1 MVAQHSHA
9 RGPRDPAEMAEPLYA
24 SRYELQPI
32 PKHRLPDD
40 EMPAA
45 VAARLVRDEL
55 ALDGNPALNLASFV
69 TTWME
74 PEAVALMADT
84 ADKNFADVDEY
95 PRTGELE
102 ARCVNILADLFN
114 APRSEAGGVGA
125 ATVGSTEAIHLAGL
139 AFKRRWQARQQAA
152 GRPTTTPNFVIGH
165 NDQVAWEKLA
175 RYFDIEVRFVPV
187 THERYVID
195 VDEALARIDENTICV
210 VGILGSTFTGEY
222 EPIKELH
229 DALVE
234 REQRT
239 GQHVPMHVDAAS
251 GGFVAPFTDPDL
263 LWDFRLPLVKSI
275 NVSGHKYGL
284 VFPGV
289 GWVLWRDKED
299 LPEDLVFHINYLGA
313 DQPTL
318 SLNFSRGSS
327 QIIAQYY
334 NLIRLG
340 RTGYTRIIQGLMQT
354 ADYLAAAVE
363 GTGHFQLVGQRN
375 GLPLVCFRLSG
386 EREYDEHD
394 VARTVRGS
402 GWIVP
407 AYTMPP
413 DAEDMTVLRVV
424 VRENFSRDMA
434 DMLAEDLTRAVADL
448 DARPPGGHEHQAKTR
463 GVC

>member
-1 MVAQHSHA
+1 MVAEHS
-9 RGPRDPAEMAEPLYA
+9 GKRDPDESIEPLYG
-24 SRYELQPI
+24 SRYALAPI
-32 PKHRLPDD
+32 PKHRLPAG

-45 VAARLVRDEL
+45 TAARLVRDEL
-55 ALDGNPALNLASFV
+55 TLDGNPTLNLASFV

-74 PEAVALMADT
+74 PEAVALVAET
-84 ADKNFADVDEY
+84 ADKNFADADEY

-102 ARCVNILADLFN
+102 ARCLHMLADLFH
-114 APRSEAGGVGA
+114 APRSERGGLGA
-125 ATVGSTEAIHLAGL
+125 ATVGSTEAIALAGL
-139 AFKRRWQARQQAA
+139 AFKRRWQARRRAA
-152 GRPTTTPNFVIGH
+152 GRPTDAPNFVIGH

-175 RYFDIEVRFVPV
+175 RYFEIEPRFVPV
-187 THERYVID
+187 SHDRFVID
-195 VDEALARIDENTICV
+195 VDQALARIDANTICV

-222 EPIKELH
+222 EPIAELH
-229 DALVE
+229 DALAD

-263 LWDFRLPLVKSI
+263 RWDFRLPLVKSI

-284 VFPGV
+284 VYPGI
-289 GWVLWRDKED
+289 GWVLWREKAD
-299 LPEDLVFHINYLGA
+299 LPADLVFHINYLGA

-340 RTGYTRIIQGLMQT
+340 RGGYTRIMQGLMST
-354 ADYLAAAVE
+354 ADYLAQAVK

-375 GLPLVCFRLSG
+375 GLPLVCFRLTG
-386 EREYDEHD
+386 ERQYDEHD
-394 VARTVRGS
+394 VARTLRGS

-407 AYTMPP
+407 AYTLPP
-413 DAEDMTVLRVV
+413 DAQDLTVLRVV
-424 VRENFSRDMA
+424 VRESFSRDLA
-434 DMLAEDLTRAVADL
+434 DLLAADLTRVVAEL
-448 DARPPGGHEHQAKTR
+448 DARPPGGHDHQPKTR

>member
-1 MVAQHSHA
+1 MVARHS
-9 RGPRDPAEMAEPLYA
+9 GPRDPDETTEPLYA
-24 SRYELQPI
+24 SRYELQAV
-32 PKHRLPDD
+32 PKNRLPAG
-40 EMPAA
+40 EMPPA
-45 VAARLVRDEL
+45 VAARLIRDEL
-55 ALDGNPALNLASFV
+55 TLDGNPALNLASFV

-74 PEAVALMADT
+74 PEAVALVADT
-84 ADKNFADVDEY
+84 ADKNFADADEY

-102 ARCVNILADLFN
+102 ARCVNMLADLFH
-114 APRSEAGGVGA
+114 APRTRAGGIGT

-139 AFKRRWQARQQAA
+139 AFKRRWKARQQAA
-152 GRPTTTPNFVIGH
+152 GRPTDNPNFVIGH

-175 RYFDIEVRFVPV
+175 RYFDIEARFVPV
-187 THERYVID
+187 TRERYVID
-195 VDEALARIDENTICV
+195 VDGALARIDENTICV
-210 VGILGSTFTGEY
+210 VAILGSTFTGEY
-222 EPIKELH
+222 EPIHELH

-239 GQHVPMHVDAAS
+239 GEHVPMHVDAAS
-251 GGFVAPFTDPDL
+251 GGFVAPFTSPDL
-263 LWDFRLPLVKSI
+263 VWDFRLPLVKSI

-284 VFPGV
+284 VYPGI
-289 GWVLWRDKED
+289 GWVLWRENED

-340 RTGYTRIIQGLMQT
+340 RGGYTRIMQGLQRT
-354 ADYLAAAVE
+354 ADHLATAVE
-363 GTGHFQLVGQRN
+363 HTGHFRLVGQRG
-375 GLPLVCFRLSG
+375 GLPLVCFRLTSD
-386 EREYDEHD
+386 RAYDEHD
-394 VARTVRGS
+394 VARTLRGS

-434 DMLAEDLTRAVADL
+434 DMLAADL
-448 DARPPGGHEHQAKTR
+448 RRVVAELDERPPGAHEHRPKTR

>member
-1 MVAQHSHA
+1 MVAEHSA
-9 RGPRDPAEMAEPLYA
+9 GRDPDEAMEPLYA
-24 SRYELQPI
+24 SRYALQPV

-45 VAARLVRDEL
+45 AAGRLVRDEL
-55 ALDGNPALNLASFV
+55 TLDGNPALNLASFV

-74 PEAVALMADT
+74 PEAVALIAET
-84 ADKNFADVDEY
+84 ADKNFADADEY

-102 ARCVNILADLFN
+102 ARCVNILADLFH
-114 APRSEAGGVGA
+114 APRSQSGGVGA

-139 AFKRRWQARQQAA
+139 AFKRRWKARQQAA
-152 GRPTTTPNFVIGH
+152 GPPADNPNFVIGH

-175 RYFDIEVRFVPV
+175 RYFEIEPRFVPV

-239 GQHVPMHVDAAS
+239 GQHVPMHIDAAS

-284 VFPGV
+284 VYPGI
-289 GWVLWRDKED
+289 GWVLWREKED
-299 LPEDLVFHINYLGA
+299 LPEELVFHINYLGA

-340 RTGYTRIIQGLMQT
+340 RSGYTRIMQGLMQT
-354 ADYLAAAVE
+354 ADHLAEAVV

-375 GLPLVCFRLSG
+375 GLPLVCFRLTG

-394 VARTVRGS
+394 VARTLRGS

-424 VRENFSRDMA
+424 VRESFTRDMA
-434 DMLAEDLTRAVADL
+434 DMLAGDLTRVVAEL
-448 DARPPGGHEHQAKTR
+448 DERPPGGHEHQPKTR
-463 GVC
+463 GAC